1 MTHKEKAR
9 ELFLQG
15 YNCAQA
21 VFVAFCDVTGMDEE
35 TALKLSSSFGAG
47 MGKMREVCGAC
58 SGMFMVAGMLYGYN
72 ELDDEAKAEH
82 YAFIQK
88 MAEEFKERND
98 GTVICRDLL
107 KNLATNITPIP
118 DKRTD
123 EYYKKRPCLKFVE
136 DAADIMDKY
145 IK

>member
-9 ELFLQG
+9 ELFLEG

-21 VFVAFCDVTGMDEE
+21 VFTAFCDVTGMDEQ

-58 SGMFMVAGMLYGYN
+58 SGMFMVAGLLYGY
-72 ELDDEAKAEH
+72 EKLDDKAKTEH
-82 YAFIQK
+82 YALIQK
-88 MAEEFKERND
+88 MGKEFKERNG
-98 GTVICRDLL
+98 GTFICRELL
-107 KNLATNITPIP
+107 KNLATNTNPVP
-118 DKRTD
+118 EKRTED
-123 EYYKKRPCLKFVE
+123 YYKKRPCLKFVE
-136 DAADIMDKY
+136 DAAEIMDKY